1 MSSRATRN
9 KPNPLL
15 ADNQL
20 RSFGRLAARMSPEAQ
35 EALEQKLAPLLLAAD
50 KPVDLSIFP
59 QQGRLFVELGAGMG
73 DQILVRAKQNPADRF
88 IACEVYRNGLR
99 DMAAGAEQHGLQN
112 LRFFAED
119 GRKLLDLLP
128 PQSIDMLMVLY
139 PDPWHKRRHHKRRII
154 QTAFLDQVAKVLKP
168 GGQLLLAT
176 DITSYALWMLERL
189 LPHKDF
195 IANALAPAEW
205 ATPPQGWVATKYER
219 KARRE
224 GRQTWYFTFTRK

>member
-1 MSSRATRN
+1 MRH

-15 ADNQL
+15 AENQL
-20 RSFGRLAARMSPEAQ
+20 RSFGRLAARMSAEAQ
-35 EALEQKLAPLLLAAD
+35 EALEGRLNPLLFRAD
-50 KPVDLSIFP
+50 APIDLSRYP
-59 QQGRLFVELGAGMG
+59 QQGALVVELGAGMG
-73 DQILVRAKQNPADRF
+73 DQILARAKANPDSRF
-88 IACEVYRNGLR
+88 LACEVYRNGLR
-99 DMAAGAEQHGLQN
+99 DMAQFAEDEGLKN

-128 PQSIDMLMVLY
+128 QGSVDMLMVLY
-139 PDPWHKRRHHKRRII
+139 PDPWHKRRHHKRRLV

-168 GGQLLLAT
+168 GGQILLAT

-189 LPHKDF
+189 LPHPAF
-195 IANALAPAEW
+195 VANAVTSAEW
-205 ATPPQGWVATKYER
+205 STPPAGWVPTKYER